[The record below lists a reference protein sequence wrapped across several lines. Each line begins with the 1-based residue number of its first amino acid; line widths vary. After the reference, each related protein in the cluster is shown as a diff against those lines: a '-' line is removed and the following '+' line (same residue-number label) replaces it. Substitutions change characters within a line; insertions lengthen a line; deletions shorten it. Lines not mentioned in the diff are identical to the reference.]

1 MRAARS
7 TPVEA
12 QLVLQT
18 SGCLVQRRRAAD
30 GLRGLLLF
38 ARAKEDFV
46 DVFVNLFQEY
56 GWKQRIDTLQHAF
69 PQGHIAANEVEYEY
83 SWSRGTQAEK
93 KET

>member
-1 MRAARS
+1 MRAASS

-18 SGCLVQRRRAAD
+18 SGCLVQRWRVAD
-30 GLRGLLLF
+30 GLRGLLF

-46 DVFVNLFQEY
+46 DVFANLFQEY
-56 GWKQRIDTLQHAF
+56 GWKQCIDMLQHAF

-83 SWSRGTQAEK
+83 S
-93 KET
+93 

>member
-1 MRAARS
+1 MRSACS

-18 SGCLVQRRRAAD
+18 SGCLVQRRRVAD
-30 GLRGLLLF
+30 GLRGLLF

-56 GWKQRIDTLQHAF
+56 GWKQRIDTFQHAF

-83 SWSRGTQAEK
+83 SWSSGTQVEK
-93 KET
+93 KKT

>member
-1 MRAARS
+1 MRAAGS
-7 TPVEA
+7 IPMEA

-18 SGCLVQRRRAAD
+18 SGCLVQRWRAAD

-56 GWKQRIDTLQHAF
+56 GWEQRIDTLEHAF
-69 PQGHIAANEVEYEY
+69 PHGHAAANKVEYEY
-83 SWSRGTQAEK
+83 SWSGGTQVEK
-93 KET
+93 KKA